1 LKRLAGNTYD
11 AVSGLRGQGLG
22 GCEIQRVVLDQ
33 TELWN
38 IPRPPKDID
47 GRQEQYQNGE
57 KTSYPDNF

>member
-1 LKRLAGNTYD
+1 
-11 AVSGLRGQGLG
+11 LG
-22 GCEIQRVVLDQ
+22 GREIQRIVFDQ